1 MTAPPTRLIAGR
13 WTEEQAA
20 RALRSAANAADARAI
35 LAAIERH
42 RLSEDWRAW
51 LASLFPQ
58 HATSPPGEHHAA
70 LWRWLWSLEA
80 GAPADP
86 FIAVWPRGGAKS
98 TTAELGVAAVAAR
111 RTRRYALYVSGTQ
124 DRADDHVQNIAAML
138 ESGAFGRLYP
148 AASSRKVG
156 AFGSSKGWRRNRIRT
171 ASGLTVDA
179 LGLDTAARGVKV
191 DEDRPDLIVLDDVDD
206 ANDSPRVTERKTR
219 AITRGIL
226 PAGAQHVAVLGV
238 QNLVHV
244 DSIFSR
250 LVDGRADYLSR
261 RTVSGPIPAIRGLV
275 TEPGPDG
282 RVLIRAGEPTWE
294 GMGLEACQHLIDSE
308 GLTAFLTEAQHEVEV
323 RSGGLFSHLDFARC
337 SPDEVPDLVEIV
349 VACDPAVTDTDQ
361 SDSMGIQA
369 DGLASDGRIYR
380 LRSWEQ
386 RATPLLALRQA
397 LSWAYEL
404 GASAVIVET
413 DQGGDTWESVFREAR
428 GALLEERED
437 YRDRP
442 PVRFVPEKAGAG
454 LGPKAHRA
462 AQMVPDYERRRIVHV
477 TGHHEVLERALH
489 RFPLTKPLDL
499 VDAAFWSW
507 RHLRRHRRARTS
519 TLAGRGAML
528 R

>member
-1 MTAPPTRLIAGR
+1 MTIDTRLIAGR
-13 WTEEQAA
+13 WTDEQAA
-20 RALRSAANAADARAI
+20 AALQAATTTADARAI

-42 RLSEDWRAW
+42 RISSDWLAW
-51 LASLFPQ
+51 LALLFPQ
-58 HATSPPGEHHAA
+58 HATSPPGDHHAA
-70 LWRWLWSLEA
+70 LWRWIWALEV
-80 GAPADP
+80 GEPADP
-86 FIAVWPRGGAKS
+86 FIAIWPRGGAKS

-124 DRADDHVQNIAAML
+124 DRADDHVGNIAAML
-138 ESGAFGRLYP
+138 ESAAFSRVYP
-148 AASSRKVG
+148 AAGSRKVG

-171 ASGLTVDA
+171 ASGFTVDA

-191 DEDRPDLIVLDDVDD
+191 EEDRPDLIVLDDLDD
-206 ANDSPRVTERKTR
+206 ANDSSRVTERKIR

-250 LVDGRADYLSR
+250 LVDGRADFLSL
-261 RTVSGPIPAIRGLV
+261 RTVSGPVPAVRGLV

-282 RVLIRAGEPTWE
+282 RVLITGGEATWAGMP
-294 GMGLEACQHLIDSE
+294 LEACQHLIDSE
-308 GLTAFLTEAQHEVEV
+308 GLSAFLTEAQHEVEV

-337 SPDEVPDLVEIV
+337 PPDEVPDLVEIV

-397 LSWAYEL
+397 LVWAYEL
-404 GASAVIVET
+404 GAGAVIVET
-413 DQGGDTWESVFREAR
+413 DQGGDTWESVYREAR
-428 GALLEERED
+428 AALLEERED
-437 YRDRP
+437 WRAKP
-442 PVRFVPEKAGAG
+442 PVRFVAEKAGAG

-477 TGHHEVLERALH
+477 VGDHEVLERALH

-499 VDAAFWSW
+499 VDASFWSW
-507 RHLRRHRRARTS
+507 RHLRRHRKARTS
-519 TLAGRGAML
+519 TLAGRGTIG